1 MFSFFKKKKPEDA
14 FRDSVRKGFDDSV
27 KEVIPSLMNNPMTD
41 GLMVEAAIANFY
53 QAMKN
58 SAEIQIIGLSAK
70 DWIPEEILEEE
81 CNRALKKYL
90 E

>member
-1 MFSFFKKKKPEDA
+1 
-14 FRDSVRKGFDDSV
+14 
-27 KEVIPSLMNNPMTD
+27 MTD